1 MYILAFGVVTVNKLF
16 IVGLGP
22 GSADSITLGT
32 IEKMK
37 NADKVFL
44 RTEKHPVVPY
54 LKTQGII
61 FDTFDKMYEKSTT
74 FEEVYENIAREI
86 IDIAKK
92 YRKVVYAVPG
102 HPYVAE
108 KSVEYIL
115 NFCNDCADISI
126 EVIPAISFIDAIIG
140 ELKIDPIYGLKIIDG
155 LSLDVQKPDKRCGNI
170 VVQVYD
176 RFIASEVKLK
186 LAEVYGDSY
195 PVTVIK
201 NAGIPGKQVIE
212 TIPLYMIDRLDWI
225 DYLTSLYIPPVQ
237 TLFQEKYDI
246 YDLLE
251 IMRILRSEKGCP
263 WDKEQTHQS
272 LEKYL
277 VEESYE
283 LVDAIEKESEDK
295 MVEELGDV
303 LLQVVFHS
311 QIAKERGT
319 FNFGDVVDGICKKMI
334 WRHPHVF
341 GTEELKTSKAV
352 LEKWDELK
360 KEEKDLNS
368 YTEVL
373 KDVPRYMPALMRSYK
388 IQEKAAKVGFDWERV
403 EDALSKVYEELEE
416 LKEVYKGKDKEK
428 IIEEVGD
435 LIFAVVNVA
444 RFLDVEPESA
454 THNTVEKFIKRFEY
468 IEKTAAK
475 NGQKLDEM
483 TLSDM
488 DKLWNEAKMNN
499 FNKKNEK

>member
-1 MYILAFGVVTVNKLF
+1 MNKLF

-22 GSADSITLGT
+22 GSPDTITVGVL
-32 IEKMK
+32 EKMK
-37 NADKVFL
+37 SADKVFL
-44 RTEKHPVVPY
+44 RTEKHPIVSY
-54 LKTQGII
+54 LKEQGII
-61 FDTFDKMYEKSTT
+61 FETFDKIYEKSMT
-74 FEEVYENIAREI
+74 FEEVYEDIAREI
-86 IDIAKK
+86 KDIARK
-92 YRKVVYAVPG
+92 YRNVVYAVPG
-102 HPYVAE
+102 HPHVAE

-115 NFCNDCADISI
+115 NFCKDCADISVEI
-126 EVIPAISFIDAIIG
+126 IPAVSFIDAIISDF
-140 ELKIDPIYGLKIIDG
+140 KIDPIYGLKIIDA
-155 LSLDVQKPDKRCGNI
+155 LSLDTQKPDKRCHNI
-170 VVQVYD
+170 VVQIYD
-176 RFIASEVKLK
+176 KFVASEAKLK
-186 LAEVYGDSY
+186 LSEIYGDNY
-195 PVTVIK
+195 LVTLIK
-201 NAGIPGKQVIE
+201 NAGINGRQVIE
-212 TIPLYMIDRLDWI
+212 TMPLYMIDRIDWI

-237 TLFQEKYDI
+237 KIFQEKYDI

-263 WDKEQTHQS
+263 WDKKQTHQS

-283 LVDAIEKESEDK
+283 LIDAIEKESEDK
-295 MVEELGDV
+295 MAEELGDV

-319 FNFGDVVDGICKKMI
+319 FNFCDVVDGICKKMI

-341 GTEELKTSKAV
+341 GTVELKTSKAV

-360 KEEKDLNS
+360 REEKNLNS
-368 YTEVL
+368 YTEIL
-373 KDVPRYMPALMRSYK
+373 KDVPKHMPALIRSYK
-388 IQEKAAKVGFDWERV
+388 VQEKAAKVGFDWERV
-403 EDALSKVYEELEE
+403 EDAISKVYEELEE
-416 LKEVYKGKDKEK
+416 LKEVYKGKNKEK
-428 IIEEVGD
+428 IVEEVGD

-483 TLSDM
+483 TLNDM

>member
-1 MYILAFGVVTVNKLF
+1 MNKLF

-22 GSADSITLGT
+22 GSPDTITVGVL
-32 IEKMK
+32 EKMK
-37 NADKVFL
+37 RADKVFL
-44 RTEKHPVVPY
+44 RTEKHPIVSY
-54 LKTQGII
+54 LKEQEII
-61 FDTFDKMYEKSTT
+61 FETFDKIYEKSMT

-86 IDIAKK
+86 IDIARK
-92 YRKVVYAVPG
+92 YRNVVYAVPG
-102 HPYVAE
+102 HPHVAE

-115 NFCNDCADISI
+115 NFCKDCADISV
-126 EVIPAISFIDAIIG
+126 EVIPAVSFIDAIISD
-140 ELKIDPIYGLKIIDG
+140 LKIDPIYGLKIIDA
-155 LSLDVQKPDKRCGNI
+155 LSLDTQKPDKRCHNI
-170 VVQVYD
+170 VVQIYD
-176 RFIASEVKLK
+176 KFVASEAKLK
-186 LAEVYGDSY
+186 LSEIYGDNY
-195 PVTVIK
+195 LVILIK
-201 NAGIPGKQVIE
+201 NAGINGRQVIE
-212 TIPLYMIDRLDWI
+212 TMPLYMIDRIDWI

-237 TLFQEKYDI
+237 KIFQEKYDI

-283 LVDAIEKESEDK
+283 LIDAIEKESEDK
-295 MVEELGDV
+295 MAEELGDV

-319 FNFGDVVDGICKKMI
+319 FNFCDVVDGICKKMI

-341 GTEELKTSKAV
+341 GTVELKTSKAV

-360 KEEKDLNS
+360 REEKDLNS

-373 KDVPRYMPALMRSYK
+373 KDVPKHMPALIRSYK
-388 IQEKAAKVGFDWERV
+388 VQEKAAKVGFDWERV
-403 EDALSKVYEELEE
+403 EDAISKVYEELEE

-483 TLSDM
+483 TLDDM
-488 DKLWNEAKMNN
+488 DKLWNEAKMNK
-499 FNKKNEK
+499 FDKKNEK

>member
-1 MYILAFGVVTVNKLF
+1 MLEVVFVNKLF

-22 GSADSITLGT
+22 GSPDTITVGVL
-32 IEKMK
+32 EKMK
-37 NADKVFL
+37 RADKVFL
-44 RTEKHPVVPY
+44 RTEKHPIVSY
-54 LKTQGII
+54 LKEQEII
-61 FDTFDKMYEKSTT
+61 FETFDKIYEKSMT
-74 FEEVYENIAREI
+74 FEEVYEDIAREI
-86 IDIAKK
+86 IDIARK
-92 YRKVVYAVPG
+92 YRNVVYAVPG
-102 HPYVAE
+102 HPHVAE

-115 NFCNDCADISI
+115 NFCKDCADISV
-126 EVIPAISFIDAIIG
+126 EVIPAVSFIDAIISD
-140 ELKIDPIYGLKIIDG
+140 LKIDPIYGLKIIDA
-155 LSLDVQKPDKRCGNI
+155 LSLDTQKPDKRCHNI
-170 VVQVYD
+170 VVQIYD
-176 RFIASEVKLK
+176 KFVASETKLK
-186 LAEVYGDSY
+186 LSEIYGDNY
-195 PVTVIK
+195 LVTLIK
-201 NAGIPGKQVIE
+201 NAGINGRQVIE
-212 TIPLYMIDRLDWI
+212 TMPLYLIDRIDWI

-237 TLFQEKYDI
+237 KIFQEKYDI

-283 LVDAIEKESEDK
+283 LIDAIEKESEDK
-295 MVEELGDV
+295 MAEELGDV

-319 FNFGDVVDGICKKMI
+319 FNFCDVVDGICKKMI

-360 KEEKDLNS
+360 KEEKNLNS

-373 KDVPRYMPALMRSYK
+373 KDVPKHMPALIRSYK
-388 IQEKAAKVGFDWERV
+388 VQEKAAKVGFDWERV
-403 EDALSKVYEELEE
+403 EDAISKVYEELEE

-483 TLSDM
+483 TLDDM
-488 DKLWNEAKMNN
+488 DKLWNEAKMNK
-499 FNKKNEK
+499 FDKKNEK

>member
-1 MYILAFGVVTVNKLF
+1 MNKLF

-22 GSADSITLGT
+22 GSPDTITVGVL
-32 IEKMK
+32 EKMK
-37 NADKVFL
+37 RADKVFL
-44 RTEKHPVVPY
+44 RTEKHPIVSY
-54 LKTQGII
+54 LKEQEII
-61 FDTFDKMYEKSTT
+61 FETFDKIYEKSMT

-86 IDIAKK
+86 IDIARK
-92 YRKVVYAVPG
+92 YRNVVYAVPG
-102 HPYVAE
+102 HPHVAE

-115 NFCNDCADISI
+115 NFCKDCADISV
-126 EVIPAISFIDAIIG
+126 EVIPAVSFIDAIISD
-140 ELKIDPIYGLKIIDG
+140 LKIDPIYGLKIIDA
-155 LSLDVQKPDKRCGNI
+155 LSLDTQKPDKRCHNI
-170 VVQVYD
+170 VVQIYD
-176 RFIASEVKLK
+176 KFVASEAKLK
-186 LAEVYGDSY
+186 LSEIYGDNY
-195 PVTVIK
+195 LVTLIK
-201 NAGIPGKQVIE
+201 NAGINGRQVIE
-212 TIPLYMIDRLDWI
+212 TMPLYLIDRIDWI

-237 TLFQEKYDI
+237 KIFQEKYDI

-283 LVDAIEKESEDK
+283 LIDAIEKESEDK
-295 MVEELGDV
+295 MAEELGDV

-319 FNFGDVVDGICKKMI
+319 FNFCDVVDGICKKMI

-360 KEEKDLNS
+360 REEKDLNS

-373 KDVPRYMPALMRSYK
+373 KDVPKHMPALIRSYK
-388 IQEKAAKVGFDWERV
+388 VQEKAAKVGFDWERV
-403 EDALSKVYEELEE
+403 EDAISKVYEELEE

-483 TLSDM
+483 TLDDM
-488 DKLWNEAKMNN
+488 DKLWNEAKMNK
-499 FNKKNEK
+499 FDKKNEK